1 MTAKA
6 TPEPPQS
13 QPLAVIGAG
22 SWGTAL
28 AQLLGE
34 KGHTVRLWVFEP
46 DVYQELARD
55 RVNSTFLPGVRL
67 SARVSFTQDFKE
79 ALSGAPVVVMAVPS
93 HVFRKLLGDL
103 APHLPPGTVL
113 LSATKGI
120 ETETLLTMDGVAR
133 EVLGAEVPYA
143 VLGGPS
149 FAREVAQKLPTAVTI
164 ACRDSKVCHRLQ
176 RFFSTAYFRVYTSYD
191 VTGVELGGALK
202 NIFAI
207 GTGILEGMG
216 LKDNSR
222 AALITRGLAEMTRLG
237 LRLGTNPMTLAGLGG
252 LGDLVLTCTS
262 RQSRNFQ
269 VGLRLGQGE
278 TLDQILASTQMV
290 AEGVKNARAFH
301 LLAQRLGVEMPLV
314 DAVYHILYEGLAPKE
329 AVKKL
334 MSRELKGELEAM
346 KETW

>member
-1 MTAKA
+1 MTAKP
-6 TPEPPQS
+6 TPETQQS
-13 QPLAVIGAG
+13 PPLAVIGAG

-46 DVYQELARD
+46 EVYERLSRD
-55 RVNSTFLPGVRL
+55 RVNSTFLPDVRL
-67 SARVSFTQDFKE
+67 SARVSFTRDFGE
-79 ALSGAPVVVMAVPS
+79 ALTGAEVMVMAVPS
-93 HVFRKLLGDL
+93 HVFRGVLGDL
-103 APHLPPGTVL
+103 APHLPPGTIL

-120 ETETLLTMDGVAR
+120 ETETLLTMNGVTR

-164 ACRDSKVCHRLQ
+164 ACRDGKVAHRLQ
-176 RFFSTAYFRVYTSYD
+176 RLFSTPYFRVYTGYD
-191 VTGVELGGALK
+191 VTGVELGSALK

-216 LKDNSR
+216 LRENSR

-237 LRLGTNPMTLAGLGG
+237 LRLGANPMTLAGLGG

-278 TLDQILASTQMV
+278 TLAQILASTQMV
-290 AEGVKNARAFH
+290 AEGVKNSRAFH

-314 DAVYHILYEGLAPKE
+314 EAVYRIVHEDLSPKE
-329 AVKKL
+329 AIKKL
-334 MSRELKGELEAM
+334 MSRELKDELEAM

>member
-6 TPEPPQS
+6 IPEPQQS
-13 QPLAVIGAG
+13 PALAVIGAG

-46 DVYQELARD
+46 EVYQELSRE
-55 RVNSTFLPGVRL
+55 RVNSTFLPEVKL
-67 SARVSFTQDFKE
+67 SARISFTQDFGE
-79 ALSGAPVVVMAVPS
+79 ALKDATVMVMAVPS
-93 HVFRKLLGDL
+93 HVFREMLGNL
-103 APHLPPGTVL
+103 APHLPPGTIL

-120 ETETLLTMDGVAR
+120 EKETLLTMEGVTR
-133 EVLGAEVPYA
+133 EVLGPELPYA

-149 FAREVAQKLPTAVTI
+149 FAREVAQKLPTAVTM
-164 ACRDSKVCHRLQ
+164 ACRDGKVAHRLQ
-176 RFFSTAYFRVYTSYD
+176 RLFSTSYFRVYTSYD

-216 LKDNSR
+216 LRDNSR

-237 LRLGTNPMTLAGLGG
+237 LRLGANPMTLAGLGG

-262 RQSRNFQ
+262 RQSRNYQ

-278 TLDQILASTQMV
+278 TLAQILARTPMV
-290 AEGVKNARAFH
+290 AEGVKNSRAFH
-301 LLAQRLGVEMPLV
+301 LLAQRLKVEMPLLE
-314 DAVYHILYEGLAPKE
+314 AVYRILYEDLAPKE
-329 AVKKL
+329 AMRTL
-334 MSRELKGELEAM
+334 MSRELKDELEAM

>member
-1 MTAKA
+1 MTAKT
-6 TPEPPQS
+6 TPETSPT
-13 QPLAVIGAG
+13 LAVIGAG

-34 KGHTVRLWVFEP
+34 KGSTVRLWVFEP
-46 DVYQELARD
+46 EVFQSLKRD
-55 RVNSTFLPGVRL
+55 RVNATFLRGVTL
-67 SARVSFTQDFKE
+67 SSRISFTQDFGE
-79 ALSGAPVVVMAVPS
+79 ALSGAEVAVMAVPS
-93 HVFRKLLGDL
+93 HVFREVLGNL
-103 APHLPPGTVL
+103 SPHLPPASVL

-120 ETETLLTMDGVAR
+120 ETETQLTMDGVSR

-149 FAREVAQKLPTAVTI
+149 FAREVVQKFPTAVTV
-164 ACRDSKVCHRLQ
+164 ACRDSKVAHRLQ
-176 RFFSTAYFRVYTSYD
+176 RLFSTSAFRVYTSYD

-216 LKDNSR
+216 MGDNPR
-222 AALITRGLAEMTRLG
+222 AALVTRGLAEMTRLG
-237 LRLGTNPMTLAGLGG
+237 LRLGANPMTLSGLGG
-252 LGDLVLTCTS
+252 LGDLVLSCTS

-278 TLDQILASTQMV
+278 TLTQILAGTKMV
-290 AEGVKNARAFH
+290 AEGVKNSRAFH
-301 LLAQRLGVEMPLV
+301 LLAQRLGVDMPLV
-314 DAVYHILYEGLAPKE
+314 EAVYHILYDDLAPKE
-329 AVKKL
+329 AIKKL
-334 MSRELKGELEAM
+334 MSRQLRDELEAM

>member
-6 TPEPPQS
+6 APEIQQS
-13 QPLAVIGAG
+13 PPLAIIGAG

-28 AQLLGE
+28 AHLLGE
-34 KGHTVRLWVFEP
+34 KGYTVRLWVFEP
-46 DVYQELARD
+46 EVYQDLSRD
-55 RVNSTFLPGVRL
+55 RINSTFLPEVRL
-67 SARVSFTQDFKE
+67 SSRISFTQDFDE
-79 ALSGAPVVVMAVPS
+79 ALAGAAVMVMAVPS
-93 HVFRKLLGDL
+93 HVFREVLGNL
-103 APHLPPGTVL
+103 APHLPPTMVL

-120 ETETLLTMDGVAR
+120 EETLLTMDGVSR

-149 FAREVAQKLPTAVTI
+149 FAREVVQKFPTAVTI
-164 ACRDSKVCHRLQ
+164 ACRDTKLAQRLQ
-176 RFFSTAYFRVYTSYD
+176 RFFSTSYFRVYTSYD

-207 GTGILEGMG
+207 GTGILAGMG
-216 LKDNSR
+216 LGDNPR

-237 LRLGTNPMTLAGLGG
+237 LRLGANPMTLAGLGG

-262 RQSRNFQ
+262 SQSRNFQ

-278 TLDQILASTQMV
+278 TLSQILAGTQMV
-290 AEGVKNARAFH
+290 AEGVNNSRAFH

-314 DAVYHILYEGLAPKE
+314 EAVYHILYEDLSPKE
-329 AVKKL
+329 AIKKL
-334 MSRELKGELEAM
+334 MSRELKDELEAM
-346 KETW
+346 QETW

>member
-6 TPEPPQS
+6 APDTLEVP
-13 QPLAVIGAG
+13 PLAMIGAG

-34 KGHTVRLWVFEP
+34 KGQAVRLWVHEP
-46 DVYQELARD
+46 EVYQSLCRD
-55 RVNSTFLPGVRL
+55 RVNHTFLPGVRL
-67 SARVSFTQDFKE
+67 PSRVSFTQDFGE
-79 ALSGAPVVVMAVPS
+79 ALAGAAVAVMAVPS
-93 HVFRKLLGDL
+93 HVFREVLGRLSPYL
-103 APHLPPGTVL
+103 APGTVL

-120 ETETLLTMDGVAR
+120 ENESFLTMDGVAR
-133 EVLGAEVPYA
+133 EVVGAEVPYA

-149 FAREVAQKLPTAVTI
+149 FAREVVQKFPTAVTI
-164 ACRDSKVCHRLQ
+164 ACRDAKVAQRLQ
-176 RFFSTAYFRVYTSYD
+176 RLFSTPTFRVYTSFD

-207 GTGILEGMG
+207 GTGILEGMRLG
-216 LKDNSR
+216 DNPK

-237 LRLGTNPMTLAGLGG
+237 LRLGANPMTLTGLGG
-252 LGDLVLTCTS
+252 LGDLVLTCSS

-278 TLDQILASTQMV
+278 TLPQILAGMQMV
-290 AEGVKNARAFH
+290 AEGVKNSRAVH

-314 DAVYHILYEGLAPKE
+314 EAVYLILYEDLSPKE
-329 AVKKL
+329 AIKKL
-334 MSRELKGELEAM
+334 MSRELKDELEAM
-346 KETW
+346 TETW

>member
-6 TPEPPQS
+6 APEIQQS
-13 QPLAVIGAG
+13 PPLAIIGAG

-28 AQLLGE
+28 AHLLGE
-34 KGHTVRLWVFEP
+34 KGYTVRLWVFEP
-46 DVYQELARD
+46 EVYQDLSRD
-55 RVNSTFLPGVRL
+55 RINSTFLPEVRL
-67 SARVSFTQDFKE
+67 SSRISFTQDFDE
-79 ALSGAPVVVMAVPS
+79 ALAGAAVMVMAVPS
-93 HVFRKLLGDL
+93 HVFREVLGNL
-103 APHLPPGTVL
+103 APHLPPTTVL

-120 ETETLLTMDGVAR
+120 EETLLTMDGVSR

-149 FAREVAQKLPTAVTI
+149 FAREVVQKFPTAVTI
-164 ACRDSKVCHRLQ
+164 ACRDTKLAQRLQ
-176 RFFSTAYFRVYTSYD
+176 RFFSTSYFRVYTSYD

-207 GTGILEGMG
+207 GTGILAGMG
-216 LKDNSR
+216 LGDNPR

-237 LRLGTNPMTLAGLGG
+237 LRLGANPMTLAGLGG

-262 RQSRNFQ
+262 SQSRNFQ

-278 TLDQILASTQMV
+278 TLSQILASTQMV
-290 AEGVKNARAFH
+290 AEGVNNSRAFH

-314 DAVYHILYEGLAPKE
+314 EAVYHILYEGLSPKE
-329 AVKKL
+329 AIKKL
-334 MSRELKGELEAM
+334 MSRELKDELEAM
-346 KETW
+346 QETW

>member
-1 MTAKA
+1 MTAKPVPE
-6 TPEPPQS
+6 TPT
-13 QPLAVIGAG
+13 LAVIGAG

-28 AQLLGE
+28 AHLLGE

-46 DVYQELARD
+46 EVYQELARD
-55 RVNSTFLPGVRL
+55 RVNSTFLPGVHL
-67 SARVSFTQDFKE
+67 SGHISFTQDFSE
-79 ALSGAPVVVMAVPS
+79 ALRGAQVIVMAAPS
-93 HVFRKLLGDL
+93 HVFRDLLGEL
-103 APHLPPGTVL
+103 APHLPSAAVL

-120 ETETLLTMDGVAR
+120 ETKTLLTMDGVVR
-133 EVLGAEVPYA
+133 EILGAEVPYA

-164 ACRDSKVCHRLQ
+164 ACRDSKVAHRLQ
-176 RFFSTAYFRVYTSYD
+176 RFFSTAYFRVYTSWD

-237 LRLGTNPMTLAGLGG
+237 LRLGANPMTLAGLGG

-301 LLAQRLGVEMPLV
+301 LLAQHLGVEMPLV
-314 DAVYHILYEGLAPKE
+314 DAVYNILYEGLSPRE
-329 AVKKL
+329 AARKL
-334 MSRELKGELEAM
+334 MSRELKDELEAM
-346 KETW
+346 KDIW

>member
-1 MTAKA
+1 
-6 TPEPPQS
+6 
-13 QPLAVIGAG
+13 
-22 SWGTAL
+22 
-28 AQLLGE
+28 
-34 KGHTVRLWVFEP
+34 
-46 DVYQELARD
+46 
-55 RVNSTFLPGVRL
+55 VRL
-67 SARVSFTQDFKE
+67 SDRVSFTQDFAE
-79 ALSGAPVVVMAVPS
+79 ALSGAAVMVMAVPS

-103 APHLPPGTVL
+103 APQLQPDTVL

-120 ETETLLTMDGVAR
+120 ETETLLTMDGVTR
-133 EVLGAEVPYA
+133 EVLGAAVPYA

-149 FAREVAQKLPTAVTI
+149 FAREVVAKLPTAVTI

-237 LRLGTNPMTLAGLGG
+237 LRLGANPMTLAGLGG

-278 TLDQILASTQMV
+278 TLAQILASTQMV

-314 DAVYHILYEGLAPKE
+314 DAVYHILYEGLSPKE
-329 AVKKL
+329 AAKKL
-334 MSRELKGELEAM
+334 MSRELKDELEAM

>member
-6 TPEPPQS
+6 APETPPSP
-13 QPLAVIGAG
+13 PLAIIGAG

-46 DVYQELARD
+46 QVYQELSQERTNA
-55 RVNSTFLPGVRL
+55 TFLPEVKL
-67 SARVSFTQDFKE
+67 PVRVSFTQDFGE
-79 ALSGAPVVVMAVPS
+79 ALEGAGVMVMAVPS
-93 HVFRKLLGDL
+93 HVFRDLLKNL
-103 APHLPPGTVL
+103 APHLQPGTIL

-120 ETETLLTMDGVAR
+120 ETETLLTMDGVSR

-149 FAREVAQKLPTAVTI
+149 FAREVARKLPTAATL
-164 ACRDSKVCHRLQ
+164 ACRDSRVAQRLQ
-176 RFFSTAYFRVYTSYD
+176 RLFSTSYFRVYTSYD

-237 LRLGTNPMTLAGLGG
+237 LRLGANPMTLAGLGG

-278 TLDQILASTQMV
+278 SLAQILAGTRMV
-290 AEGVKNARAFH
+290 AEGVKNSRAFH
-301 LLAQRLGVEMPLV
+301 LLAQRLGVEMPLAE
-314 DAVYHILYEGLAPKE
+314 AVYRILYEDLSPKE
-329 AVKKL
+329 AIKKL
-334 MSRELKGELEAM
+334 MSRELKDELEAM

>member
-1 MTAKA
+1 MTAKT
-6 TPEPPQS
+6 TPETPPT
-13 QPLAVIGAG
+13 LAVIGAG

-34 KGHTVRLWVFEP
+34 KGSTVRLWVFESEIC
-46 DVYQELARD
+46 QALRRD
-55 RVNSTFLPGVRL
+55 RVNATFLPGVTL
-67 SARVSFTQDFKE
+67 SSRISFTQDFGE
-79 ALSGAPVVVMAVPS
+79 ALSGAEVTVMAVPS
-93 HVFRKLLGDL
+93 HVFREVLGNL
-103 APHLPPGTVL
+103 APHLPPATVL

-120 ETETLLTMDGVAR
+120 ETETQLTMDGVAR

-149 FAREVAQKLPTAVTI
+149 FAREVVQKFPTAVTI
-164 ACRDSKVCHRLQ
+164 ACRDSKVAHRLQ
-176 RFFSTAYFRVYTSYD
+176 RLFSTSSFRAYTSYD

-216 LKDNSR
+216 MGDNPR

-237 LRLGTNPMTLAGLGG
+237 LRLGANPMTLAGLGG

-278 TLDQILASTQMV
+278 TLAQILAGTKMV
-290 AEGVKNARAFH
+290 AEGVKNSQAFH
-301 LLAQRLGVEMPLV
+301 LLAQRLGVDMPLV
-314 DAVYHILYEGLAPKE
+314 EAVYHILYDDLTPKE
-329 AVKKL
+329 AIRKL
-334 MSRELKGELEAM
+334 MSRQLKDELEAM